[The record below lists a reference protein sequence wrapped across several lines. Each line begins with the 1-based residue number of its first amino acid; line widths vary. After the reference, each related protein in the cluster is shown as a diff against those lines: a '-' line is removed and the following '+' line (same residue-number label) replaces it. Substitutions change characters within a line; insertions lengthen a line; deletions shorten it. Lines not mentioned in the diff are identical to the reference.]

1 MSIWNVLWSSS
12 LDIAVFNPYYNLMH
26 YMVFYYPYLSA
37 EKAIAPGDTDMPE
50 VPQHQKK
57 NVYRD

>member
-1 MSIWNVLWSSS
+1 MSIWNVLWGFSSH
-12 LDIAVFNPYYNLMH
+12 LNIAVFNPHYSLMH

-37 EKAIAPGDTDMPE
+37 DKAIAPGVTDMPE

-57 NVYRD
+57 MYA